1 MPLPIVPAP
10 QIQIVWCMVNRLCRL
25 TNVKLDQC
33 NLGGRSVFIFALLN
47 QYVMSELENTG
58 GRSPGESQQPG
69 IFVTKIPSAVTFGVG
84 ILLFFMPFVDIK
96 CNSITLQKV
105 TGLELAT
112 GFAIEGP
119 GSDKTVIGDFERMD
133 DKKVEAHIGEEKND
147 PNIFMLVALALGV
160 VAFVLTFF
168 EGKRIRTAGVIAGAL
183 SVAAVVGAMIDIKRK
198 VQVEIPEIINSSAN
212 WSKAK
217 NDMYISVDF
226 TAWIYIATLAF
237 IVATWFCYRRMQA
250 TK

>member
-1 MPLPIVPAP
+1 VPAP

-33 NLGGRSVFIFALLN
+33 NFRWAFGFIFPLLN
-47 QYVMSELENTG
+47 KYVMSELENTG
-58 GRSPGESQQPG
+58 GRSPGVSQQPRL
-69 IFVTKIPSAVTFGVG
+69 FPAKIPSAVTFGVG
-84 ILLFFMPFVDIK
+84 ILLFFMPFVNIK

-112 GFAIEGP
+112 GFEIKGP

-133 DKKVEAHIGEEKND
+133 DNKVEAHIGEEKND
-147 PNIFMLVALALGV
+147 PNIFVLVALALGV

-168 EGKRIRTAGVIAGAL
+168 EDKRTLTAAVIAGAL
-183 SVAAVVGAMIDIKRK
+183 SVAALIGAMIDMKRK
-198 VQVEIPEIINSSAN
+198 AQVEIPEIINSSAK

-226 TAWIYIATLAF
+226 TPWMYLATLTF
-237 IVATWFCYRRMQA
+237 IVATWFCYRRLQA